1 MDHTEHSVATIDETI
16 PCSRKQEEEIT
27 IEGMNMQSGYIL
39 IVEDVPD
46 ILRLLEETLKFK
58 GYRAVT
64 AFNGQEALEIVQR
77 EHPALII
84 TDIMMPKLDGFGLVH
99 RLRINPETREIPVI
113 FLTATYVALE
123 DKAFALNIGATRF
136 IEKPVNFENFLGTI
150 HELLTAKPEVKVPQM
165 SEAEFYEGYRQRLEK
180 KLQQKNTQI
189 ARDERLLTSI
199 SDDEKQAFRISLQ
212 MAMNERDE
220 LGRLLSEL
228 QTRIENTAKS

>member
-1 MDHTEHSVATIDETI
+1 
-16 PCSRKQEEEIT
+16 
-27 IEGMNMQSGYIL
+27 MNMESGYIL

-64 AFNGQEALEIVQR
+64 AFNGQEALEKIQL
-77 EHPALII
+77 EHPRLII

-113 FLTATYVALE
+113 FLTATYVAME

-136 IEKPVNFENFLGTI
+136 IEKPVNFEHFLGTI
-150 HELLTAKPEVKVPQM
+150 QELLSAKPQVSVPQM
-165 SEAEFYEGYRQRLEK
+165 SEAEFYEGYRQRLAK
-180 KLQQKNTQI
+180 KLEQKNTQI
-189 ARDERLLTSI
+189 ARDERLLKTI
-199 SDDEKQAFRISLQ
+199 TEDEKMTFRTSLH

-220 LGRLLSEL
+220 LQRLLSEL
-228 QTRIENTAKS
+228 ETRIAKSPRS

>member
-1 MDHTEHSVATIDETI
+1 
-16 PCSRKQEEEIT
+16 
-27 IEGMNMQSGYIL
+27 MNMQQGYIL

-64 AFNGQEALEIVQR
+64 AFNGHEALEVIRR
-77 EHPALII
+77 ERPTLVI

-136 IEKPVNFENFLGTI
+136 IEKPVNFEKFLETV
-150 HELLTAKPEVKVPQM
+150 HELFTRGAPPTPPLM

-180 KLQQKNTQI
+180 KLNQKNTQI
-189 ARDERLLTSI
+189 TRDERLLETI
-199 SDDEKQAFRISLQ
+199 PEEEKSTFRASLQ
-212 MAMNERDE
+212 AAINERNE
-220 LGRLLSEL
+220 LQRLLEEL
-228 QTRIENTAKS
+228 NARIDGTAKLE

>member
-1 MDHTEHSVATIDETI
+1 
-16 PCSRKQEEEIT
+16 
-27 IEGMNMQSGYIL
+27 MNMQPGYIL

-64 AFNGQEALEIVQR
+64 AYNGQEALEIIQR
-77 EHPALII
+77 ERPALII

-136 IEKPVNFENFLGTI
+136 IEKPVNFERFLEMIT
-150 HELLTAKPEVKVPQM
+150 ELLTQKAPQTTPVM

-180 KLQQKNTQI
+180 KLNQKNIQI
-189 ARDERLLTSI
+189 TRDERLLTTI
-199 SDDEKQAFRISLQ
+199 PEDERHTFRASLQ
-212 MAMNERDE
+212 MTMNERDE
-220 LGRLLSEL
+220 LQKLLIEL
-228 QTRIENTAKS
+228 QERIENTTKSE

>member
-1 MDHTEHSVATIDETI
+1 
-16 PCSRKQEEEIT
+16 
-27 IEGMNMQSGYIL
+27 MQPGYIL

-58 GYRAVT
+58 GYNAVT
-64 AFNGQEALEIVQR
+64 AFNGQEALEKIEQM
-77 EHPALII
+77 HPALII

-136 IEKPVNFENFLGTI
+136 IEKPVNFDHFLRTI
-150 HELLTAKPEVKVPQM
+150 HELLTAAPQVHEPQM
-165 SEAEFYEGYRQRLEK
+165 TEAEFYEGYRQRLEK

-189 ARDERLLTSI
+189 ARDERLLQTI
-199 SDDEKQAFRISLQ
+199 SESEKPTFQASLN
-212 MAMNERDE
+212 MAVTERDE
-220 LGRLLSEL
+220 LQNLLSEL
-228 QTRIENTAKS
+228 QTRIENTGKSSD

>member
-1 MDHTEHSVATIDETI
+1 
-16 PCSRKQEEEIT
+16 
-27 IEGMNMQSGYIL
+27 MNMESGYIL

-64 AFNGQEALEIVQR
+64 AFNGQEALEKIQQER
-77 EHPALII
+77 PRLII

-113 FLTATYVALE
+113 FLTATYVAME

-136 IEKPVNFENFLGTI
+136 IEKPVNFDQFLGTI
-150 HELLTAKPEVKVPQM
+150 QELLAAKPQVSTMQM

-180 KLQQKNTQI
+180 KLVQKNTQI
-189 ARDERLLTSI
+189 GRDERLLQTI
-199 SDDEKQAFRISLQ
+199 SDEERPTFRASLQ
-212 MAMNERDE
+212 MAKNERDE
-220 LGRLLSEL
+220 LEKLLSEL
-228 QTRIENTAKS
+228 QARIANTPKS

>member
-1 MDHTEHSVATIDETI
+1 
-16 PCSRKQEEEIT
+16 
-27 IEGMNMQSGYIL
+27 MQSGYIL

-64 AFNGQEALEIVQR
+64 AFNGQETLEIIQR
-77 EHPALII
+77 ERPALII

-136 IEKPVNFENFLGTI
+136 IEKPVNFENFLRTI

-199 SDDEKQAFRISLQ
+199 SDDERQAFRISLQ

-228 QTRIENTAKS
+228 QTRIENTTKS

>member
-1 MDHTEHSVATIDETI
+1 MA
-16 PCSRKQEEEIT
+16 PGR
-27 IEGMNMQSGYIL
+27 IL
-39 IVEDVPD
+39 IVDDDEWT
-46 ILRLLEETLKFK
+46 LRMIDTALTAGGYETL
-58 GYRAVT
+58 T
-64 AFNGQEALEIVQR
+64 ATDGEEAWAIANRHE
-77 EHPALII
+77 PDLII

-99 RLRINPETREIPVI
+99 RLRINPDTRDIPVI

-136 IEKPVNFENFLGTI
+136 IEKPVNFEKFLGTI
-150 HELLTAKPEVKVPQM
+150 EELLKEGAPVNPPQM

-189 ARDERLLTSI
+189 ARDERLLLTS
-199 SDDEKQAFRISLQ
+199 SEDERSTFRASLQ

-220 LGRLLSEL
+220 LQRLLGEI

>member
-1 MDHTEHSVATIDETI
+1 
-16 PCSRKQEEEIT
+16 
-27 IEGMNMQSGYIL
+27 MNMESGYIL

-64 AFNGQEALEIVQR
+64 AYNGQEALEKIQQQR
-77 EHPALII
+77 PDLII

-99 RLRINPETREIPVI
+99 RLRINPETRDIPVI

-136 IEKPVNFENFLGTI
+136 IEKPVNFETFLGTI
-150 HELLTAKPEVKVPQM
+150 HELLTTKPKVIAPQM
-165 SEAEFYEGYRQRLEK
+165 TEAEFYEGYRQRLEK
-180 KLQQKNTQI
+180 KLQQKTTQI
-189 ARDERLLTSI
+189 ARDERLLQTI
-199 SDDEKQAFRISLQ
+199 NEDEKSTFRASLQ
-212 MAMNERDE
+212 MAVNERDE
-220 LGRLLSEL
+220 LQRLLSEL

>member
-1 MDHTEHSVATIDETI
+1 
-16 PCSRKQEEEIT
+16 
-27 IEGMNMQSGYIL
+27 MQSGYIL

-77 EHPALII
+77 ERPALII

-136 IEKPVNFENFLGTI
+136 IEKPVNFENFLRTI

-199 SDDEKQAFRISLQ
+199 SDDERQAFRISLQ

>member
-1 MDHTEHSVATIDETI
+1 
-16 PCSRKQEEEIT
+16 
-27 IEGMNMQSGYIL
+27 MNMESGYIL

-64 AFNGQEALEIVQR
+64 AFNGQEALEKIQQER
-77 EHPALII
+77 PRLII

-113 FLTATYVALE
+113 FLTATYVAME

-136 IEKPVNFENFLGTI
+136 IEKPVNFDQFLQTI
-150 HELLTAKPEVKVPQM
+150 QELLTAKPEVSTMPM

-180 KLQQKNTQI
+180 KLVQKNTQI
-189 ARDERLLTSI
+189 ARDERLLQTI
-199 SDDEKQAFRISLQ
+199 TDEERPTFRASLQ
-212 MAMNERDE
+212 MAKNERDE
-220 LGRLLSEL
+220 LEKLLSEL
-228 QTRIENTAKS
+228 QVRIANTPKS